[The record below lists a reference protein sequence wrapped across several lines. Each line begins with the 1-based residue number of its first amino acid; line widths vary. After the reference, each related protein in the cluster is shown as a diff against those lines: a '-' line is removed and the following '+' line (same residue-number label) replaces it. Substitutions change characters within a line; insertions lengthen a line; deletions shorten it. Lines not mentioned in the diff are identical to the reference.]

1 MRFDIKLRLLYLV
14 IGIVVFIIAYF
25 FGAGTDI
32 GKNETENLRDQ
43 FNKQVK
49 DIDQNGIFVNNLRIS
64 LGMFIPVLGMGLGI
78 FSGFS
83 TGLIFNVI
91 AESSPLL
98 NNISPLLI
106 LVTPFGVMEVFAYG
120 LAMSRSG
127 MLTYQIIKKKQWREY
142 IIPTI
147 IEIGIVIT
155 ILLIGAT
162 IEWQIITQFDEQAIP
177 ISSSIY

>member
-1 MRFDIKLRLLYLV
+1 LRLLYLV
-14 IGIVVFIIAYF
+14 IGIVVFVIAYF
-25 FGAGTDI
+25 IGAGTDI

-83 TGLIFNVI
+83 TGLMFNVI

-142 IIPTI
+142 IVPTI

-162 IEWQIITQFDEQAIP
+162 IEWQIITQFDEQATHIF
-177 ISSSIY
+177 

>member
-1 MRFDIKLRLLYLV
+1 LRFDIKLRLLYLV
-14 IGIVVFIIAYF
+14 IGIVVFVIAYF
-25 FGAGTDI
+25 IGAGTDI

-64 LGMFIPVLGMGLGI
+64 LGMFIPILGMGLGI

-83 TGLIFNVI
+83 TGLMFNVI
-91 AESSPLL
+91 AENSPLL

-106 LVTPFGVMEVFAYG
+106 LVTPFGVMEIFAYG

-155 ILLIGAT
+155 VLLIGAT
-162 IEWQIITQFDEQAIP
+162 IEWQIITQFDEQAADIF
-177 ISSSIY
+177 

>member
-14 IGIVVFIIAYF
+14 IGIVVFVFAYF
-25 FGAGTDI
+25 IGAGTDI

-83 TGLIFNVI
+83 TGLMFNVI

-147 IEIGIVIT
+147 IEIGIVIA
-155 ILLIGAT
+155 ILLIGAI
-162 IEWQIITQFDEQAIP
+162 IEWQIITQFDEQATDIL
-177 ISSSIY
+177 

>member
-1 MRFDIKLRLLYLV
+1 LRFDIKLRLLYLV
-14 IGIVVFIIAYF
+14 IGIVVFVVAYF
-25 FGAGTDI
+25 IGAGTDI

-162 IEWQIITQFDEQAIP
+162 IEWQIITQFDEQATDIF
-177 ISSSIY
+177 

>member
-14 IGIVVFIIAYF
+14 IGIVVFVIAYF
-25 FGAGTDI
+25 IGAGTDI

-127 MLTYQIIKKKQWREY
+127 MLTYQIIKKKRWREY

-162 IEWQIITQFDEQAIP
+162 IEWQIITQFDEQATDIF
-177 ISSSIY
+177 

>member
-1 MRFDIKLRLLYLV
+1 LRFDIKLRLLYLV
-14 IGIVVFIIAYF
+14 IGIVVFVIAYF
-25 FGAGTDI
+25 IGAGTDI

-43 FNKQVK
+43 FSKQVK

-98 NNISPLLI
+98 NNISPFLI

-155 ILLIGAT
+155 VLLIGAA
-162 IEWQIITQFDEQAIP
+162 IEWQIITQFDEQAADIF
-177 ISSSIY
+177 

>member
-1 MRFDIKLRLLYLV
+1 LRFDIKLRLLYLV
-14 IGIVVFIIAYF
+14 IGIVVFVIAYF
-25 FGAGTDI
+25 IGAGTDI

-83 TGLIFNVI
+83 TGLMFNVI

-162 IEWQIITQFDEQAIP
+162 IEWQIITQFDEQATDIF
-177 ISSSIY
+177 

>member
-14 IGIVVFIIAYF
+14 IGIVVFVIAYF
-25 FGAGTDI
+25 IGAGTDL

-43 FNKQVK
+43 FDKQVK

-83 TGLIFNVI
+83 TGLMFNVI
-91 AESSPLL
+91 ADSSPLL

-155 ILLIGAT
+155 VLSIGAA
-162 IEWQIITQFDEQAIP
+162 IEWQMITQFDEQATDLP
-177 ISSSIY
+177 I

>member
-14 IGIVVFIIAYF
+14 IGIVVFVIAYF
-25 FGAGTDI
+25 IGAGTDI

-49 DIDQNGIFVNNLRIS
+49 DIDLNGIFVNNLRIS
-64 LGMFIPVLGMGLGI
+64 LGMGLGI

-83 TGLIFNVI
+83 TGLMFNVI
-91 AESSPLL
+91 ADSSPLL

-147 IEIGIVIT
+147 IEIGIVIA

-162 IEWQIITQFDEQAIP
+162 IEWQFITQFDEQATGVL
-177 ISSSIY
+177 

>member
-1 MRFDIKLRLLYLV
+1 LRFDIKLRLLYLV
-14 IGIVVFIIAYF
+14 IGIVVFVIAYF
-25 FGAGTDI
+25 IGAGTDI

-64 LGMFIPVLGMGLGI
+64 LGMFIPILGMGLGI

-83 TGLIFNVI
+83 TGLMFNVI

-155 ILLIGAT
+155 VLLIGAT
-162 IEWQIITQFDEQAIP
+162 IEWQIITQFDEQAADIF
-177 ISSSIY
+177 

>member
-14 IGIVVFIIAYF
+14 IGIVVFVIAYF
-25 FGAGTDI
+25 IGAGTDI

-98 NNISPLLI
+98 NSISPLLI

-127 MLTYQIIKKKQWREY
+127 MLTYQIIKKKHWREY

-162 IEWQIITQFDEQAIP
+162 IEWQIITQFDEQATDIF
-177 ISSSIY
+177 

>member
-1 MRFDIKLRLLYLV
+1 LRFDIKLRLLYLV
-14 IGIVVFIIAYF
+14 IGIVVFVIAYF
-25 FGAGTDI
+25 IGAGTDI

-43 FNKQVK
+43 FSKQVK

-98 NNISPLLI
+98 NNISPFLI

-162 IEWQIITQFDEQAIP
+162 IEWQIITQFDEQATDIF
-177 ISSSIY
+177 

>member
-14 IGIVVFIIAYF
+14 IGIVVFVIAYF
-25 FGAGTDI
+25 IGAGTDI

-64 LGMFIPVLGMGLGI
+64 LGMFIPVLGVGLGI

-162 IEWQIITQFDEQAIP
+162 IEWQIITQFDEQATDIF
-177 ISSSIY
+177 

>member
-1 MRFDIKLRLLYLV
+1 LRFDIKFRLLYLV
-14 IGIVVFIIAYF
+14 IGIVVFVIAYF
-25 FGAGTDI
+25 IGAGTDI

-83 TGLIFNVI
+83 TGLMFNVI

-106 LVTPFGVMEVFAYG
+106 LITPFGVMEVFAYG

-147 IEIGIVIT
+147 IEIGIVIA
-155 ILLIGAT
+155 ILLIGAM
-162 IEWQIITQFDEQAIP
+162 IEWQIITQFDEQATDIF
-177 ISSSIY
+177 

>member
-14 IGIVVFIIAYF
+14 IGIVIFVIAYF
-25 FGAGTDI
+25 IGAGTDI

-162 IEWQIITQFDEQAIP
+162 IEWQIITQFDEQATDIF
-177 ISSSIY
+177 

>member
-1 MRFDIKLRLLYLV
+1 LRFDIKLRLLYLV
-14 IGIVVFIIAYF
+14 IGIVVFVIAYF
-25 FGAGTDI
+25 IGAGTDI

-64 LGMFIPVLGMGLGI
+64 LGMFIPTLGMGLGI

-83 TGLIFNVI
+83 TGLMFNVI
-91 AESSPLL
+91 AESSTLL

-155 ILLIGAT
+155 VLLIGAT
-162 IEWQIITQFDEQAIP
+162 IEWQIITQFDEQAADIF
-177 ISSSIY
+177 

>member
-14 IGIVVFIIAYF
+14 IGIVVFVIAYF
-25 FGAGTDI
+25 IGAGTDI

-64 LGMFIPVLGMGLGI
+64 LGMFIPVLGIGLGI

-83 TGLIFNVI
+83 TGLMFNVI

-98 NNISPLLI
+98 SSISPLLI

-162 IEWQIITQFDEQAIP
+162 IEWQIITQFDEQATDIF
-177 ISSSIY
+177 

>member
-1 MRFDIKLRLLYLV
+1 MRFDIKLRLLYLT
-14 IGIVVFIIAYF
+14 IGTLVFVIAYF
-25 FGAGTDI
+25 IGAGTDI
-32 GKNETENLRDQ
+32 GKSETENLREQ

-49 DIDQNGIFVNNLRIS
+49 DIDRNGIFVNNLRIS
-64 LGMFIPVLGMGLGI
+64 LGMFVPVLGMGLGI

-98 NNISPLLI
+98 KNISPLLI

-142 IIPTI
+142 IVPTI

-155 ILLIGAT
+155 ILSIGAT
-162 IEWQIITQFDEQAIP
+162 IEWQMITQFDEQATDLP
-177 ISSSIY
+177 I

>member
-1 MRFDIKLRLLYLV
+1 MSGSEVNDLKNRFM
-14 IGIVVFIIAYF
+14 
-25 FGAGTDI
+25 
-32 GKNETENLRDQ
+32 DQ
-43 FNKQVK
+43 IK
-49 DIDQNGIFVNNLRIS
+49 DIDQTGIFINNAKIG
-64 LGMFIPVLGMGLGI
+64 LGMFVPLLGVGLGI

-98 NNISPLLI
+98 NSISPLLI

-162 IEWQIITQFDEQAIP
+162 IEWQIITQFDERATDIF
-177 ISSSIY
+177 

>member
-1 MRFDIKLRLLYLV
+1 LRFDIKLRLLYLV
-14 IGIVVFIIAYF
+14 IGIVVFVIAYF
-25 FGAGTDI
+25 IGAGTDI

-64 LGMFIPVLGMGLGI
+64 LGMFIPVLGIGLGI

-83 TGLIFNVI
+83 TGLMFNVI

-147 IEIGIVIT
+147 IEIGIVIA

-162 IEWQIITQFDEQAIP
+162 IEWQIITQFDEQATDIF
-177 ISSSIY
+177 

>member
-14 IGIVVFIIAYF
+14 IGIVVFVIAYF
-25 FGAGTDI
+25 IGAGTDI

-64 LGMFIPVLGMGLGI
+64 LGMFIPVLGIGLGI

-83 TGLIFNVI
+83 TGLMFNVI

-106 LVTPFGVMEVFAYG
+106 LVTPFGVMEIFAYG

-147 IEIGIVIT
+147 IEIGIVIA

-162 IEWQIITQFDEQAIP
+162 IEWQIITQFDEQATDIF
-177 ISSSIY
+177 